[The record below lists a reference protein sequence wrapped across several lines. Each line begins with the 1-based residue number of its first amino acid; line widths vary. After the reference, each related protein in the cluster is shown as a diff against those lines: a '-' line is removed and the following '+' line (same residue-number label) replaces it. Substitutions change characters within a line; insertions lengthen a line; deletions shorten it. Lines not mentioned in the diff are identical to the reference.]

1 MTWTF
6 LHSFPPNVAG
16 TIHFGEWHPELKD
29 FLVELKVVHRT
40 IDDVVEE
47 ALNDIV
53 ERDLKEN

>member
-1 MTWTF
+1 
-6 LHSFPPNVAG
+6 
-16 TIHFGEWHPELKD
+16 LKD